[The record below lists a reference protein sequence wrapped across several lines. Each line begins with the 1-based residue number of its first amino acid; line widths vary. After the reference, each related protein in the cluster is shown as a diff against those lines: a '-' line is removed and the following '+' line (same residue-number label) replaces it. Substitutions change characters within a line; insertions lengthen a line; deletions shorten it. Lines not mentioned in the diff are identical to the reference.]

1 MRYFVCGGTGF
12 IGRHV
17 VEALLERG
25 DEVLIITRRLP
36 PPSVTRRHP
45 RLRYATWKDWAA
57 NPEEWGRAD
66 GIVNLAGETIN
77 QRWTKE
83 AKQRILLSR
92 TQSAQWI
99 ADTLPKMPE
108 PPRVVVGASGIA
120 IYGHTFS
127 TGEEDLVFDESSPP
141 HPQDFLGHVTVAWEQ
156 AADAIPAERVVKL
169 RLGLVL
175 DRKDGVFP
183 LLARTYRCLVGGRFG
198 SGRQGFPWIHIQDV
212 VGLILFCLER
222 PEISGPVNAVAPDP
236 VTADGFGRTLGRVL
250 DRPHWFHVPGW
261 LARMALGE
269 RSVLL
274 LTGQLARPRKAL
286 EAGYTFRFPTLRM
299 ALRDLTRRTRGN
311 GRARPPES
319 EPQQVKR

>member
-1 MRYFVCGGTGF
+1 MRIFVCGGTGF

-25 DEVLIITRRLP
+25 DEVLVITRRLP
-36 PPSVTRRHP
+36 PSPVTRRNP
-45 RLRYATWKDWAA
+45 KLRYATWRDWAA
-57 NPEEWGRAD
+57 HPEEWGRAD

-77 QRWTKE
+77 QRWTKD
-83 AKQRILLSR
+83 AKQRILQSR
-92 TQSAQWI
+92 TQTAQWI

-108 PPRVVVGASGIA
+108 PPRVVVNASGVA
-120 IYGHTFS
+120 IYGHTYS
-127 TGEEDLVFDESSPP
+127 TGEDDLMFDESAPP
-141 HPQDFLGHVTVAWEQ
+141 YPQDFLGQVTVAWEQ
-156 AADAIPAERVVKL
+156 AADAIAAERVVKL

-183 LLARTYRCLVGGRFG
+183 MLARTYRWLVGGRFG
-198 SGRQGFPWIHIQDV
+198 NGRQGFPWIHIQDV

-222 PEISGPVNAVAPDP
+222 PEISGPVNAVAPEP
-236 VTADGFGRTLGRVL
+236 VTANQFGRTLGRVL

-299 ALRDLTRRTRGN
+299 ALRDLTRRSRDTGKVR
-311 GRARPPES
+311 RLDDES
-319 EPQQVKR
+319 GQLNM